1 MEAKMT
7 LEEQPERKDHIDE
20 LFTRLDEL
28 QKSASVN
35 AVFGQPVQMGEKTI
49 IPIASVRYGFGLGF
63 GDQEDPSSEANS
75 GGGGAAGAIAKPL
88 GLAEITPESTRV
100 ETVVDEQ
107 RVIQAGI
114 LLGAWSV
121 FWIGNALIRILGRSR
136 RNASCA
142 PCE

>member
-1 MEAKMT
+1 MT
-7 LEEQPERKDHIDE
+7 LEEKPVRKDHIDE

-28 QKSASVN
+28 QKSANVN
-35 AVFGQPVQMGEKTI
+35 AVFGQPVQMGEKTV

-63 GDQEDPSSEANS
+63 GEQEELASEANVG
-75 GGGGAAGAIAKPL
+75 GGGGAGAVAKPL

-107 RVIQAGI
+107 RVIRAGM

-121 FWIGNALIRILGRSR
+121 FWIANALVRILGRSR
-136 RNASCA
+136 RDVSCA
-142 PCE
+142 

>member
-1 MEAKMT
+1 MT
-7 LEEQPERKDHIDE
+7 LEEKPVRKDHIDE

-28 QKSASVN
+28 QKSANVD
-35 AVFGQPVQMGEKTI
+35 AVFGQPVRVEEKTV

-63 GDQEDPSSEANS
+63 GEQDESPSEANS

-107 RVIQAGI
+107 RVIRAGM
-114 LLGAWSV
+114 LLGAWSI
-121 FWIGNALIRILGRSR
+121 FWITNALIRIFGRSR
-136 RNASCA
+136 RGD
-142 PCE
+142 